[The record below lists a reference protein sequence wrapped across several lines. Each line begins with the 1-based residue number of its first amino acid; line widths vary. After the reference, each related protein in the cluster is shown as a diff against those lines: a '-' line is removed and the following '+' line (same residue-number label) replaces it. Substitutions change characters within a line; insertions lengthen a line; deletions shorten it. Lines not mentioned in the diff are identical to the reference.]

1 MFLAKHVNDSEGSF
15 GNLKVLNEH
24 AFCSLQSIPLLVSK
38 DVFNSTLLQLY
49 LRESQAEIET
59 QPCPQDGKQV
69 LGSMAV
75 KREDVRKGQHL
86 ERSSKHFSE
95 NKTVS
100 KVKSNQK
107 SL

>member
-1 MFLAKHVNDSEGSF
+1 MLSALSNPSPSWS
-15 GNLKVLNEH
+15 LKM
-24 AFCSLQSIPLLVSK
+24 SL
-38 DVFNSTLLQLY
+38 NSTLLQLY